1 MDRRLDVN
9 AGFKLQAR
17 NLAESIDDLLD
28 REKGITND
36 LLPILWRVNR
46 LGNPMA
52 DDQSYKRARDAVFKA
67 VFRNCNTNRQVYL
80 PNPTRERHLSDTT
93 VHVGLLAEDATPAK
107 NTPQKRKIDGTPTNK
122 RNIKRIAGAR
132 VFVKVLA
139 GFPIA
144 QLTLTMV
151 DENGSVFPNSIV
163 VTYVPDYDLPR
174 LRTEATMKCDNAG

>member
-17 NLAESIDDLLD
+17 NVARLHNNLKAASVHRLDSVELAESIDDLLD

-80 PNPTRERHLSDTT
+80 HNPTRERHLTDTT
-93 VHVGLLAEDATPAK
+93 VHVGWLAEDAPAAK
-107 NTPQKRKIDGTPTNK
+107 TRRRKEKMMALRPTK
-122 RNIKRIAGAR
+122 RNIKGIAGGP
-132 VFVKVLA
+132 VFVK
-139 GFPIA
+139 
-144 QLTLTMV
+144 
-151 DENGSVFPNSIV
+151 
-163 VTYVPDYDLPR
+163 
-174 LRTEATMKCDNAG
+174 

>member
-93 VHVGLLAEDATPAK
+93 VH
-107 NTPQKRKIDGTPTNK
+107 KRKIDGTPTNK

>member
-80 PNPTRERHLSDTT
+80 PNPTRERHLTDTT
-93 VHVGLLAEDATPAK
+93 VNVGWLAEDAPAAK
-107 NTPQKRKIDGTPTNK
+107 TRRRKEKMMALRPTKRS
-122 RNIKRIAGAR
+122 IKGIAGGP
-132 VFVKVLA
+132 VFVK
-139 GFPIA
+139 
-144 QLTLTMV
+144 
-151 DENGSVFPNSIV
+151 NGSVFPNSIV
-163 VTYVPDYDLPR
+163 VTHVPDYYLPR
-174 LRTEATMKCDNAG
+174 LRTEATMKWDDAE